1 MRQRISLQWYPINV
15 DRTRIEALQQLLA
28 QDPSNTL
35 ARYGLA
41 MEYVRAGEL
50 AHALAEFEA
59 LLAFDPAYSAA
70 YFHSGQTLAKLGRLE
85 EARDTFRRGV
95 AVTKDPH
102 ARSELQAALDVL
114 GG

>member
-1 MRQRISLQWYPINV
+1 
-15 DRTRIEALQQLLA
+15 
-28 QDPSNTL
+28 
-35 ARYGLA
+35 

-50 AHALAEFEA
+50 ARALAEFEA

-70 YFHSGQTLAKLGRLE
+70 YFHSGQTLSKLGRLE

-102 ARSELQAALDVL
+102 ALSELQAALDVL